1 MQVRAAIVDAPG
13 SEPRVGAVDALAHI
27 PGTTLLEVSAAPLNP
42 LDLLIASGNFHSAR
56 HETAYVPGSE
66 CVGTVLESDAFA
78 VGTVVYAECHA
89 SPATPGCFAAQ
100 VRVDDSD
107 VIVLPSGVD
116 PTAAAAIGNSGIAA
130 YLPLMQVAGVKAG
143 ETVLVLGATGAV
155 GQLAV
160 QIARLKGAGQVIGL
174 ARDRPALGK
183 LAALGAD
190 AVVALKE
197 GESVDE
203 LGSRIRAEAGE
214 VDVILDCLYG
224 PPLEAALHAC
234 AQHARIVNVG
244 HSAGAVAAI
253 PAGLLRGRQ
262 LTMIGFAGIHVALA
276 DKRDALGWLWDALAN
291 GQLTVAI
298 NPIPLEGLPEAWR
311 EQSASPHAKY
321 VVVPLNDNQSTNGPP
336 TAETRGSSL

>member
-1 MQVRAAIVDAPG
+1 VQVRAAIVDAPG

-197 GESVDE
+197 GESVMSSAPAFVQRPARSTSSSTVFTG
-203 LGSRIRAEAGE
+203 LRSRPRFTPA
-214 VDVILDCLYG
+214 
-224 PPLEAALHAC
+224 
-234 AQHARIVNVG
+234 
-244 HSAGAVAAI
+244 HST
-253 PAGLLRGRQ
+253 P
-262 LTMIGFAGIHVALA
+262 
-276 DKRDALGWLWDALAN
+276 
-291 GQLTVAI
+291 
-298 NPIPLEGLPEAWR
+298 
-311 EQSASPHAKY
+311 
-321 VVVPLNDNQSTNGPP
+321 
-336 TAETRGSSL
+336 GSSTSGTRQGPSPPFRPDFCAAGSSP